1 MYQSVKPRCRT
12 QCLIVGVVAL
22 ASLHFAGRDAVADLT
37 VLFTASTD
45 YTFAQQN
52 ADGSYGY
59 AYPND
64 PANQNPYIPA
74 ISAGVTLS
82 QASGGFDGNSV
93 GPLPD
98 GSTYGPFGFAG
109 NAGGSTGWVTTSYV
123 LPTSGT
129 YQLIWEVANTINC
142 AGSDALVTDNVSIN
156 GSAIFAF
163 TPGGVGALPSG
174 FSGLGNYG
182 TSGAVNDLAP
192 SGGSGA
198 FAYMDVQPPPS
209 STNVAPIFD
218 TVDGFSAS
226 RIYSAT
232 FTANAGDTLTLDAA
246 FLTSDGYP
254 YDDYGLIAVQSV
266 PEPSSVVMAVIGM
279 LWMVGY
285 ALRRSPNKAGRS

>member
-1 MYQSVKPRCRT
+1 MYVSVKPRCRT
-12 QCLIVGVVAL
+12 QWVIVGVAAL
-22 ASLHFAGRDAVADLT
+22 LSLHFAGRDAVADLT

-45 YTFAQQN
+45 YTGATPN
-52 ADGSYGY
+52 LDGSYGY

-64 PANQNPYIPA
+64 PINQNPYIPA

-82 QASGGFDGNSV
+82 QATGGFDGNSV

-98 GSTYGPFGFAG
+98 GSTYGPFGYNG

-129 YQLIWEVANTINC
+129 YQLVWEVANTINC
-142 AGSDALVTDNVSIN
+142 AGADALATDNIAIN
-156 GSAIFAF
+156 GSSIFTF
-163 TPGGVGALPSG
+163 SNGGVGALPSG

-182 TSGAVNDLAP
+182 TSGAVNDLPP

-218 TVDGFSAS
+218 TVDGYSAS

-232 FTANAGDTLTLDAA
+232 FTANANDVLTLDVA
-246 FLTSDGYP
+246 FLTSDGSP
-254 YDDYGLIAVQSV
+254 YDDYGVVALQSV
-266 PEPSSVVMAVIGM
+266 PEPSSLVMAVIGT
-279 LWMVGY
+279 LGMVGY
-285 ALRRSPNKAGRS
+285 ALRRSRNKAGCC